1 MPRLGGLGGRLVVAA
16 IASALLAVGLVATI
30 DTLVLRQEF
39 DRFSR
44 AQQDARVAQIVASL
58 ADAYARR
65 GGWAGA
71 DLAPA
76 EQLAA
81 AGGALLA
88 VYDAAAVDVLVGSVG
103 RTPAEMTRMMHGDP
117 AVLLGPER
125 RETITVAGRVAGVAV
140 LRFPATDLLPAE
152 RDVRDALARAQWL
165 AALAAMLVT
174 VPIAVFFARRI
185 VRPVAALA
193 TATAALGRG
202 ERAARAAVVAD
213 DEIGDLARSFNA
225 MADDLERGSDLRRKL
240 LADVAHE
247 LRTPLTTIQGHLE
260 ALRDGVLPPE
270 PGTFAVLHDEAA
282 RLGRLVADLELL
294 ARTEAAGL
302 SLERASTDLANAGRE
317 AAAELGAAFRSKGVA
332 LELALEAGPVVGDA
346 SRLSQIARNLL
357 SNALKFTP
365 SDGHVRVSTGRAPGQ
380 AYLEVRDDGPGIEP
394 PDLPYVFERFW
405 RGRNVAD
412 VSGSGI
418 GLTVARELARAHGG
432 EISVTSEPGRGAVFR
447 LVLPSDPRV
456 GGRAAG

>member
-1 MPRLGGLGGRLVVAA
+1 MPRLGRLGGRLVFAA
-16 IASALLAVGLVATI
+16 VASALLAVGLVATI

-88 VYDAAAVDVLVGSVG
+88 VYDDAAADVLVGSVG
-103 RTPAEMTRMMHGDP
+103 RMPAEMTRMMHGDP
-117 AVLLGPER
+117 AVRFGPER
-125 RETITVAGRVAGVAV
+125 RETITVSGRVAGVAM

-165 AALAAMLVT
+165 AALAAVLVT

-213 DEIGDLARSFNA
+213 DEIGDLARGFNA

-302 SLERASTDLANAGRE
+302 SLERASTDLADAGRE

-332 LELALEAGPVVGDA
+332 LELALAAGPVVGDA

-365 SDGHVRVSTGRAPGQ
+365 GDGHVRVSTGRAPGQ

>member
-1 MPRLGGLGGRLVVAA
+1 MPRLGRLGARLVFAA
-16 IASALLAVGLVATI
+16 IASALLAVGLVAAI

-44 AQQDARVAQIVASL
+44 AQQDARTAQTVASL

-65 GGWAGA
+65 GGWVGA

-81 AGGALLA
+81 AGGAMLA
-88 VYDAAAVDVLVGSVG
+88 VYDAAGGDVLVGAVG
-103 RTPAEMTRMMHGDP
+103 SMPAEMMRMMHGDP
-117 AVLLGPER
+117 AVGLGPER
-125 RETITVAGRVAGVAV
+125 REPITVAGRVVGVAV

-152 RDVRDALARAQWL
+152 RDMRDALARAQWL
-165 AALAAMLVT
+165 AALAAGLVT

-193 TATAALGRG
+193 VATTALGRG
-202 ERAARAAVVAD
+202 ERGARAAVVTD
-213 DEIGDLARSFNA
+213 DEIGDLARGFNA
-225 MADDLERGSDLRRKL
+225 MAEDLERGADLRRRL

-247 LRTPLTTIQGHLE
+247 LRTPLTTVQGHLE
-260 ALRDGVLPPE
+260 ALRDGVLPPDRA
-270 PGTFAVLHDEAA
+270 TFTVLHDEAA

-302 SLERASTDLANAGRE
+302 SLERAPMDLADAGRE
-317 AAAELGAAFRSKGVA
+317 TAAELGAAFRSKGVG
-332 LELALEAGPVVGDA
+332 LELALETAPVFGDEA
-346 SRLSQIARNLL
+346 RLVQIARNLL

-365 SDGHVRVSTGRAPGQ
+365 SGGHVRVSTGRASGH
-380 AYLEVRDDGPGIEP
+380 AYLEVMDDGPGIASS
-394 PDLPYVFERFW
+394 DLGFVFDRFW
-405 RGRNVAD
+405 RGRSVAD

-432 EISVTSEPGRGAVFR
+432 EITVTSEPGRGAVFR
-447 LVLPSDPRV
+447 LVLSSDPSA

>member
-1 MPRLGGLGGRLVVAA
+1 MPRLGRLGARLVFAA
-16 IASALLAVGLVATI
+16 IASALLAVGLVAAI

-44 AQQDARVAQIVASL
+44 AQQDARTAQTVASL

-65 GGWAGA
+65 GGWVGA

-81 AGGALLA
+81 AGGAMLA
-88 VYDAAAVDVLVGSVG
+88 VYDAAGGDVLVGAVG
-103 RTPAEMTRMMHGDP
+103 SMPAEMMRMMHGDP
-117 AVLLGPER
+117 AVGLGPER
-125 RETITVAGRVAGVAV
+125 REPITVAGRVVGVAV

-152 RDVRDALARAQWL
+152 RDMRDALARAQWL
-165 AALAAMLVT
+165 AALAAVLVT

-193 TATAALGRG
+193 VATTALGRG
-202 ERAARAAVVAD
+202 ERGARAAVVTD
-213 DEIGDLARSFNA
+213 DEIGDLARGFNA
-225 MADDLERGSDLRRKL
+225 MAEDLERGADLRRRL

-247 LRTPLTTIQGHLE
+247 LRTPLTTVQGHLE
-260 ALRDGVLPPE
+260 ALRDGVLPPDRA
-270 PGTFAVLHDEAA
+270 TFTVLHDEAA

-294 ARTEAAGL
+294 ARAEAAGL
-302 SLERASTDLANAGRE
+302 SLQRAPTDLADAGRD

-332 LELALEAGPVVGDA
+332 LELAWATAPVLGDA
-346 SRLSQIARNLL
+346 SRLAQVARNLL

-365 SDGHVRVSTGRAPGQ
+365 SDGHVRVSTGREPEH

-394 PDLPYVFERFW
+394 SDLPYVFDRFW

-432 EISVTSEPGRGAVFR
+432 EITVTSEPGRGAVFR
-447 LVLPSDPRV
+447 VVLVRDPS
-456 GGRAAG
+456 GEWRASD

>member
-1 MPRLGGLGGRLVVAA
+1 MPRFGRLGARLVFAA

-39 DRFSR
+39 ERYSR
-44 AQQDARVAQIVASL
+44 AQQDERTAQTVASL
-58 ADAYARR
+58 ADAYAGR
-65 GGWAGA
+65 GGWVGA

-76 EQLAA
+76 HQLAA
-81 AGGALLA
+81 AGGALLV
-88 VYDAAAVDVLVGSVG
+88 VYDATGGDVLVDAVGSM
-103 RTPAEMTRMMHGDP
+103 PIEMMRRMHGDP
-117 AVLLGPER
+117 AVGLGPER
-125 RETITVAGRVAGVAV
+125 REPITVAGRDVGVAG

-152 RDVRDALARAQWL
+152 RDMRDALARAQWL
-165 AALAAMLVT
+165 AALVAVLVT
-174 VPIAVFFARRI
+174 VPLAVFFARRI

-193 TATAALGRG
+193 LATTALGRG
-202 ERAARAAVVAD
+202 ERGARAAVVTD
-213 DEIGDLARSFNA
+213 DEIGDLARGFNA
-225 MADDLERGSDLRRKL
+225 MAEDLERGADLRRKL

-247 LRTPLTTIQGHLE
+247 LRTPLTTVQGHLE
-260 ALRDGVLPPE
+260 ALRDGVLPPDR
-270 PGTFAVLHDEAA
+270 GTFRVLHDEAA
-282 RLGRLVADLELL
+282 QLGRLVSDLELL
-294 ARTEAAGL
+294 ARVEAAGL
-302 SLERASTDLANAGRE
+302 SVERAPTDLADAGRE

-365 SDGHVRVSTGRAPGQ
+365 GDGHVRVSTGRAPGQ

>member
-1 MPRLGGLGGRLVVAA
+1 MPRLGRLGARLVFAA
-16 IASALLAVGLVATI
+16 VASALLAVGLVATI

-44 AQQDARVAQIVASL
+44 AQQDARATQIVASL

-81 AGGALLA
+81 AGGALLV
-88 VYDAAAVDVLVGSVG
+88 VYDAAGGDVLVGAAG
-103 RTPAEMTRMMHGDP
+103 QMPAEMTRMMHGDP
-117 AVLLGPER
+117 AIGFGSER
-125 RETITVAGRVAGVAV
+125 REPIAVAGRVAGVAV

-165 AALAAMLVT
+165 AALAAVLVT

-193 TATAALGRG
+193 AATTALGRG
-202 ERAARAAVVAD
+202 ERGARAAVVAD
-213 DEIGDLARSFNA
+213 DEIGDLARGFNA

-247 LRTPLTTIQGHLE
+247 VRTPLTTIQGHLE
-260 ALRDGVLPPE
+260 ALRDGVLPPDR
-270 PGTFAVLHDEAA
+270 GTFTVLHDEAA

-302 SLERASTDLANAGRE
+302 SLERASTDLADAGRE
-317 AAAELGAAFRSKGVA
+317 ATAELGAAFGSKGVA
-332 LELALEAGPVVGDA
+332 LELAIEAGPVVGDA
-346 SRLSQIARNLL
+346 SRLSQVARNLL

-365 SDGHVRVSTGRAPGQ
+365 GGGHVRVSTGRAPGQ

-394 PDLPYVFERFW
+394 SDLPYVFDRFW

-432 EISVTSEPGRGAVFR
+432 EITVTSEPGRGAVFR

-456 GGRAAG
+456 GGRASG